1 MAKYN
6 RNIQNK
12 LNLSILD
19 YKSFFG
25 TYTIYEGDGINRE
38 YYGYNDQILFEG
50 EYLNGQRNGNGT
62 LYNEDGVII
71 FEGKF
76 LNGRKHGKGKEYND
90 DGELIFDGE
99 FTNNQRKRGKE
110 FVNGSLE
117 YEGNYL
123 FNKKWN
129 GRGYDKNGNV
139 VYVLHNG
146 NGICREYNENGELAF
161 EGEYINGKRKRNGTG
176 KEYLNGKLIYEGK
189 YLNKKRHGRGKEYS
203 NGKLIYEGE
212 YFKGKRNGKG
222 KEYDENGVLL
232 FEGNYLNGE
241 RIV

>member
-1 MAKYN
+1 MLAKIKSNFIVKKIFHQVSEGIKLKMAKYN
-6 RNIQNK
+6 LHIQNK

-110 FVNGSLE
+110 FVHRAPKSE
-117 YEGNYL
+117 
-123 FNKKWN
+123 KP
-129 GRGYDKNGNV
+129 
-139 VYVLHNG
+139 
-146 NGICREYNENGELAF
+146 
-161 EGEYINGKRKRNGTG
+161 
-176 KEYLNGKLIYEGK
+176 KETTK
-189 YLNKKRHGRGKEYS
+189 
-203 NGKLIYEGE
+203 
-212 YFKGKRNGKG
+212 
-222 KEYDENGVLL
+222 
-232 FEGNYLNGE
+232 
-241 RIV
+241 